1 VEQVFAAGHALRN
14 YKGKCENI
22 HGHNWRVQVVIEGEQ
37 LDGTGLLVDFID
49 VKDLMGSVIARLDHQ
64 FLNEVAPFD
73 VKNPSAENIAEYFY
87 EQMSTGGGDTVPV
100 RIREV
105 KVWETDIQS
114 ATNIAAFGEQ
124 GLAPLGG
131 TRGVSPMC
139 TVAPANRSTTAW
151 PS

>member
-1 VEQVFAAGHALRN
+1 MFEVSVEQVFAAGHALRN

-22 HGHNWRVQVVIEGEQ
+22 HGHNWRVRVVIEGEQ

-87 EQMSTGGGDTVPV
+87 EQMSTGLAATPVPV

-105 KVWETDIQS
+105 KIWETDIQS
-114 ATNIAAFGEQ
+114 ATYR
-124 GLAPLGG
+124 P
-131 TRGVSPMC
+131 
-139 TVAPANRSTTAW
+139 
-151 PS
+151 

>member
-1 VEQVFAAGHALRN
+1 MFEVSVEQVFAAGHALRN

-49 VKDLMGSVIARLDHQ
+49 VKNLMGSVIARLDHQ

-87 EQMSTGGGDTVPV
+87 EQMSTGLAATPVPV

-105 KVWETDIQS
+105 KIWETDIQS
-114 ATNIAAFGEQ
+114 ATYR
-124 GLAPLGG
+124 P
-131 TRGVSPMC
+131 
-139 TVAPANRSTTAW
+139 
-151 PS
+151 

>member
-1 VEQVFAAGHALRN
+1 MFEVSVEQVFAAGHALRN

-22 HGHNWRVQVVIEGEQ
+22 HGHNWRVRVVIEGEH

-87 EQMSTGGGDTVPV
+87 EQMSTGLAATPVPV

-114 ATNIAAFGEQ
+114 ASYR
-124 GLAPLGG
+124 P
-131 TRGVSPMC
+131 
-139 TVAPANRSTTAW
+139 
-151 PS
+151 